1 MSKNVNEILNNLSPE
16 RRKKVAARTSELRA
30 EYLTL
35 KDLRKARNLTQERV
49 AELLNIRQDS
59 VSRLEKRADLLT
71 STLQSYVKAM
81 GGDLKFVVE
90 FPNRP
95 PVILKGLA
103 DLPEDE

>member
-1 MSKNVNEILNNLSPE
+1 MPKNVNEILNNLSPE
-16 RRKKVAARTSELRA
+16 RRQEIAERTAVLRA

-35 KDLRKARNLTQERV
+35 KDLRKAQNLTQKRV

-81 GGDLKFVVE
+81 GGELKLVVE

-95 PVILKGLA
+95 PVILKGLT
-103 DLPEDE
+103 DLIEDE